1 MQVINKIKLVLIGG
15 VTLSRYTIELDDE
28 LETKLKEYMEDNNI
42 KLRSKAIKNCI
53 LVATNK
59 ATDKSYIYGIDKKL
73 NTILY
78 RLNLNKKILEQI
90 FSNMEFAQNV
100 SCFDD
105 PLLKQIYEEYNS
117 KYFGRL
123 NSG

>member
-1 MQVINKIKLVLIGG
+1 MA
-15 VTLSRYTIELDDE
+15 RYTIDLDDE
-28 LETKLKEYMEDNNI
+28 LEIRLKEYMKENNI
-42 KLRSKAIKNCI
+42 KLRSKAIKSCI
-53 LVATNK
+53 LVATDK
-59 ATDKSYIYGIDKKL
+59 DTDKSYIYGIDKKL

-78 RLNLNKKILEQI
+78 RLNFNKKILEQL
-90 FSNMEFAQNV
+90 FANMEFTQNV
-100 SCFDD
+100 SILND

>member
-1 MQVINKIKLVLIGG
+1 M
-15 VTLSRYTIELDDE
+15 SRYTIELDDE